1 MTLNLSVPSYDQ
13 ALHYSVETHSRQVEE
28 WLQRLPLA
36 SPVNAARQLLA
47 ALASMNR
54 VQMDASTRH
63 KLLTL
68 YRPMITR
75 IAGELEMQIAETG
88 IPPAAKQRQTGALM
102 RELLVE
108 LAYGYK
114 RVLLAMASRRFTF
127 GGDKAVSEVTTH
139 IMTALSDILAVGYRT
154 YSPFPAG
161 VWREMHQLYQFAQET
176 GFSDLASAG
185 ITPSLVYRQALL
197 TALADPYHMQ
207 HAEFVH
213 TRLYLESFG
222 HLARLVKSGDNPS
235 REGFFIATDADAPIV
250 QTPGNTQAGLWLQ
263 TGALCRHLQETA
275 VKLQLGDTPR
285 HIGLPHAME
294 SGLAQHLFKSLLKN
308 WSKVAQRVFKR
319 YPSVE
324 AEIRLVSGVPAIHRL
339 LELSA
344 APRPP
349 EERAS
354 GGVPLAGAAEG
365 SLRSNGEP
373 AGVPLAGAA
382 SETTRGDPALSVTG
396 NQPHADSQAEATLWK
411 VMNDSA
417 GGLALS
423 GAPGAPLKLKVGD
436 AIVIQESTEGKWSL
450 AVIRWIRM
458 DDAQGVRLGVA
469 RISPR
474 VQPVRVRPLHGQRSP
489 GAEPALY
496 IPGSGKLHQQDR
508 LLLPRHVYQ
517 TGLSAEVLHADRQ
530 SDVSFGR
537 LLEQTG
543 GYDLIE
549 FSVL

>member
-1 MTLNLSVPSYDQ
+1 MSINLSVPSYDQ
-13 ALHYSVETHSRQVEE
+13 ALHYSVETHTRQVEA

-36 SPVNAARQLLA
+36 SPVNAARQLLT

-54 VQMDASTRH
+54 VQLDAGIRH

-75 IAGELEMQIAETG
+75 IAGELEMLIAETC

-114 RVLLAMASRRFTF
+114 RVLLAMASVRLTL
-127 GGDKAVSEVTTH
+127 GADKAVSEVTTQ
-139 IMTALSDILAVGYRT
+139 IMTVLSDILAVSYRT

-161 VWREMHQLYQFAQET
+161 VWREMHQLYRLARES

-197 TALADPYHMQ
+197 TALADPYRMQ
-207 HAEFVH
+207 HAELVH
-213 TRLYLESFG
+213 TRLYLERFG
-222 HLARLVKSGDNPS
+222 HLARLVKNGDNPS
-235 REGFFIATDADAPIV
+235 REGFFIATETDAPIA
-250 QTPGNTQAGLWLQ
+250 QTPGNTHGALWLQ
-263 TGALCRHLQETA
+263 TGALCGHLQETA
-275 VKLQLGDTPR
+275 VKLKLGDTPR
-285 HIGLPHAME
+285 QIGLPHEIE
-294 SGLAQHLFKSLLKN
+294 SGLAQHLFMSLFKN

-324 AEIRLVSGVPAIHRL
+324 AEIRLVPGVPAIHRL

-349 EERAS
+349 EGRAS

-365 SLRSNGEP
+365 SLRSGGEP

-382 SETTRGDPALSVTG
+382 PTTGSGDPALIVPD
-396 NQPHADSQAEATLWK
+396 NQPPAYPPEASLWK

-417 GGLALS
+417 GGLALY
-423 GAPGAPLKLKVGD
+423 GHPGAPLKLKAGD
-436 AIVIQESTEGKWSL
+436 AIVIQESSRGQVVAGGHPLDQDRRHTGGRFGHRADIAAGS
-450 AVIRWIRM
+450 AGSGASIARA
-458 DDAQGVRLGVA
+458 AQPRRRA
-469 RISPR
+469 R
-474 VQPVRVRPLHGQRSP
+474 PVHSGQRQTASTRPAVASP
-489 GAEPALY
+489 PSLRGRTECASSACGQAE
-496 IPGSGKLHQQDR
+496 
-508 LLLPRHVYQ
+508 
-517 TGLSAEVLHADRQ
+517 
-530 SDVSFGR
+530 
-537 LLEQTG
+537 
-543 GYDLIE
+543 
-549 FSVL
+549 

>member
-1 MTLNLSVPSYDQ
+1 MSMNLSVPTYDQ
-13 ALHYSVETHSRQVEE
+13 ALHYSVETHTKQVEE

-36 SPVNAARQLLA
+36 SPVNAARQILT

-75 IAGELEMQIAETG
+75 ISRELEMLIAETC

-127 GGDKAVSEVTTH
+127 GVDKAVSEVTAH
-139 IMTALSDILAVGYRT
+139 IMTVLSDILAVSYRT

-161 VWREMHQLYQFAQET
+161 VWREMHQLYQLARES

-207 HAEFVH
+207 HAELVH
-213 TRLYLESFG
+213 TRLYLERFG
-222 HLARLVKSGDNPS
+222 HLSRLVTNGDNPS
-235 REGFFIATDADAPIV
+235 REGFFIPTETDAPIV
-250 QTPGNTQAGLWLQ
+250 QTPGKTQGALWLQ
-263 TGALCRHLQETA
+263 TGALCRHLHETA
-275 VKLQLGDTPR
+275 VKLKLGETPR
-285 HIGLPHAME
+285 HIGLPHEME
-294 SGLAQHLFKSLLKN
+294 SGLAQHLFMSLFKS

-319 YPSVE
+319 YPSVD
-324 AEIRLVSGVPAIHRL
+324 AEIRLVPGVLAIHRL

-349 EERAS
+349 EGRAS
-354 GGVPLAGAAEG
+354 GGVLLAGTAPTAG
-365 SLRSNGEP
+365 S
-373 AGVPLAGAA
+373 
-382 SETTRGDPALSVTG
+382 GDPALTVPD
-396 NQPHADSQAEATLWK
+396 NQPPVAYPTEVSLWK

-423 GAPGAPLKLKVGD
+423 GTPGAPLKLKAGD
-436 AIVIQESTEGKWSL
+436 AIVIQESTGGKWSL

-458 DDAQGVRLGVA
+458 ADTQEVGLGIE

-474 VQPVRVRPLHGQRSP
+474 VHPVRVRPLRGQRRPS
-489 GAEPALY
+489 AEPALY

-517 TGLSAEVLHADRQ
+517 AGLSSEVLHSDRQ
-530 SDVSFGR
+530 NEVIFGR

-543 GYDLIE
+543 GFDLIE